1 MTISIL
7 KTKTLL
13 IFAALFISAVLS
25 ANINAQSGTATI
37 SGTVSDQAGAAVPG
51 ATVKITNPAT
61 GFSRSVVTNNQGGYS
76 FPSIQPATYTIEVE
90 AGNFK
95 KVIKSQIQALVD
107 TSSEINFSLE
117 PGDVSAVVDI
127 TADSIQSV
135 VNTQD
140 ASLGNNF
147 VPRQITQLP
156 TDSRNIPD
164 LLSLQPGVTKEGY
177 VAGGRSDQAN
187 ITLDGIDVNDQQ
199 TGEAFTPVLRIT
211 SESIEEF
218 RITTTNAN
226 ASQGRSSGAQV
237 SLITKRGTNDFSG
250 SLFLFHRPEKFSANN
265 FFNNAAGRFTAED
278 LAVQVGDAQIGEE
291 RVPRPNLK
299 RNIYGGSLGGPI
311 VKDKFFFFYSYE
323 GYRERKDVSVVRLV
337 PSASLGMGQLKF
349 FGSTAD
355 NPTTRLITLSLADLN
370 SIYSEVGI
378 NPASLAVLR
387 DATMRYPVND
397 ASVGDGLNTGGFRF
411 NAAAPVDLNTHI
423 LRLDWNIN
431 SSQTLS
437 FRGNYQQDK
446 TTNDSY
452 FPDTISPLTWSHP
465 TGFALNHVWTVSN
478 NKVNNL
484 RYGLTRQAFTAGGD
498 STDNAISFRFVYQPV
513 GFARSL
519 SRITPIHNITD
530 DFTWIKGNHTIQFG
544 GNVRLIRNHRVDLG
558 SAYDAAVAN
567 PSFYNLSGRILDLA
581 VSDSGYSF
589 ARSQRSIIQNS
600 ASASDR
606 TFFAIYGTIQL

>member
-7 KTKTLL
+7 KTKVLL
-13 IFAALFISAVLS
+13 IFTVFFISAVLS
-25 ANINAQSGTATI
+25 VDINAQSGTATI
-37 SGTVSDQAGAAVPG
+37 SGTVSDQVGAAVPG
-51 ATVKITNPAT
+51 ATVKLTNPAT
-61 GFSRSVVTNNQGGYS
+61 GFSRSVVTNDQGGYS
-76 FPSIQPATYTIEVE
+76 FPTIQPATYTIEVE

-95 KVIKSQIQALVD
+95 KVINSQIQALVD
-107 TSSEINFSLE
+107 TSSEINFKLE

-199 TGEAFTPVLRIT
+199 TGAAFTPVLRIT

-250 SLFLFHRPEKFSANN
+250 SLFLFHRPERFSANN

-323 GYRERKDVSVVRLV
+323 GYRERKDVSVVRSV
-337 PSASLGMGQLKF
+337 PTASLALGQLKF
-349 FGSTAD
+349 FGSTLD

-378 NPASLAVLR
+378 NPAALAVLR
-387 DATMRYPVND
+387 DAAMRYPVND
-397 ASVGDGLNTGGFRF
+397 TSIGDGLNTGGFRF
-411 NAAAPVDLNTHI
+411 NAPAPVDLNTHI
-423 LRLDWNIN
+423 VRLDWNIN
-431 SSQTLS
+431 SKQTLA
-437 FRGNYQQDK
+437 FRGNYQQDQF
-446 TTNDSY
+446 TDASY

-465 TGFALNHVWTVSN
+465 TGFALNHTWTISN

-513 GFARSL
+513 GFNRSL
-519 SRITPIHNITD
+519 SRVTPIHNITD
-530 DFTWIKGNHTIQFG
+530 DFTWIKGNHTMQFG
-544 GNVRLIRNHRVDLG
+544 GNVRIIRNKRVDLG
-558 SAYDAAVAN
+558 K
-567 PSFYNLSGRILDLA
+567 FIR
-581 VSDSGYSF
+581 
-589 ARSQRSIIQNS
+589 
-600 ASASDR
+600 
-606 TFFAIYGTIQL
+606 